1 MMLLLDTH
9 VVLWLLT
16 DGGRLG
22 NRARELI
29 AGGGTAYVSAASLWE
44 IAIKADL
51 GKIRVPDALP
61 SLITA
66 AGLAWL
72 PVSPQHAWQ
81 SRQIAGLP
89 QNRDPFDRLLISQA
103 VCESLTFLTAD
114 RVLLG
119 CGIEPEVEIVDAR
132 L

>member
-1 MMLLLDTH
+1 MLLLDTH

-16 DGGRLG
+16 DGERLG
-22 NRARELI
+22 IRARELI

-51 GKIRVPDALP
+51 GKICVPQELP
-61 SLITA
+61 SLIGA

-72 PVSPQHAWQ
+72 PVSPDHAWQ
-81 SRQIAGLP
+81 SRRLDGLP
-89 QNRDPFDRLLISQA
+89 HRDPFDRMLISQA
-103 VCESLTFLTAD
+103 ACESPTFLTAD

-119 CGIEPEVEIVDAR
+119 SDIVPAIEVADAR